1 MNILTIQNLIVK
13 RSGVTV
19 LDISELNIEQG
30 RILALIGPNGAGK
43 STLLLTMA
51 GLLKP
56 SQGKIYYRGMPVDS
70 SVSRS
75 HMRRSACVVFQEPLL
90 LNTSVYKNVALG
102 LKFRHLSHAEI
113 KKNVEDALDYFGIS
127 ALAAR
132 SAKTLSGGEAKRV
145 SLARAFALKPQ
156 LILLD
161 EAFNS
166 LDPPT
171 REMLIDDLRHI
182 LEETKITAVLAL
194 HDREE
199 TLRLAQDVTV
209 MAGGKMVQ
217 SGTTAQIFNEP
228 KSEFVANFVGTETI
242 LEGTVQ
248 SSKEGLM
255 EISVA
260 GKIIEAVGDF
270 LPGQN
275 VYCCLRPENI
285 TVSPAMPGKI
295 SARNVFE
302 AKIQKI
308 VRQSFFY
315 KIFLDCGFILVAYI
329 TVSSCEEL
337 GICEGSTV
345 AVSFKATAV
354 HIIWRERQDMDIS
367 AQRPVQV

>member
-1 MNILTIQNLIVK
+1 MKPEFLIKIENIVVQ
-13 RSGVTV
+13 RSGITV
-19 LDISELNIEQG
+19 LDINDLNVEQG

-43 STLLLTMA
+43 STLLLALA
-51 GLLKP
+51 GLLRP
-56 SQGKIYYRGMPVDS
+56 QQGQIYFQGQPVDTHA
-70 SVSRS
+70 SRAIL
-75 HMRRSACVVFQEPLL
+75 RRNAAVVFQEPLL
-90 LNTSVYKNVALG
+90 LDTSVYKNVALG
-102 LKFRHLSHAEI
+102 LKFRHLSHDEI
-113 KKNVEDALDYFGIS
+113 KRNVESALDYFGIS
-127 ALAAR
+127 SLAKR

-145 SLARAFALKPQ
+145 SLARAFAIKPR

-171 REMLIDDLRHI
+171 RETLIDDLRHI

-209 MAGGKMVQ
+209 MAGGKIIQ
-217 SGTTAQIFNEP
+217 SGTTTQIFNQP
-228 KSEFVANFVGTETI
+228 DSEFVANFVGTETI
-242 LEGTVQ
+242 LEGTVK
-248 SSKEGLM
+248 SSNAGLM

-285 TVSPAMPGKI
+285 TVAMHTQGKI

-302 AKIQKI
+302 ARVQKMI
-308 VRQSFFY
+308 RQGFFY
-315 KIFLDCGFILVAYI
+315 KLLLDCGFPLVAYI
-329 TVSSCEEL
+329 TMPSCEDL
-337 GICEGSTV
+337 GISENSNV
-345 AVSFKATAV
+345 AVSFKATAIHV
-354 HIIWRERQDMDIS
+354 MRRE
-367 AQRPVQV
+367 

>member
-1 MNILTIQNLIVK
+1 MNSETLMKIENIVVE
-13 RSGVTV
+13 RSGLTV
-19 LDISELNIEQG
+19 LDIDELNVEQG

-43 STLLLTMA
+43 STILLTLA

-56 SQGKIYYRGMPVDS
+56 SQGRVYYQGLHVDNS
-70 SVSRS
+70 SSRANLRRSVS
-75 HMRRSACVVFQEPLL
+75 VVFQEPLL

-102 LKFRHLSHAEI
+102 LKFRHLSNDEI
-113 KKNVEDALDYFGIS
+113 QRNVENALDYFGIS
-127 ALAAR
+127 SLAKR

-145 SLARAFALKPQ
+145 SLARAFAIKPR
-156 LILLD
+156 LILMD

-171 REMLIDDLRHI
+171 RETLIDDLRHI

-209 MAGGKMVQ
+209 MAAGKIIQ
-217 SGTTAQIFNEP
+217 SGTTSQIFNQP
-228 KSEFVANFVGTETI
+228 DSEFVANFVGTETI
-242 LEGTVQ
+242 LEGKVK
-248 SSKEGLM
+248 SSNAGLM

-260 GKIIEAVGDF
+260 GNNISAVGDF

-285 TVSPAMPGKI
+285 IMSKEMPEKI

-302 AKIQKI
+302 AKVQKI
-308 VRQSFFY
+308 IRQGFFY
-315 KIFLDCGFILVAYI
+315 KLMLDCGFPLVAYI
-329 TVSSCEEL
+329 TMPSCEDL
-337 GICEGSTV
+337 GICEGTV
-345 AVSFKATAV
+345 ISASFKATAV
-354 HIIWRERQDMDIS
+354 HVMRRE
-367 AQRPVQV
+367 

>member
-1 MNILTIQNLIVK
+1 MKQESLMKIENIVVQL
-13 RSGVTV
+13 GGATV
-19 LDISELNIEQG
+19 LDITELNVEQG

-43 STLLLTMA
+43 STLLLTLA

-56 SQGKIYYRGMPVDS
+56 NQGRIYYRGRPVDS
-70 SVSRS
+70 NAGRAIL
-75 HMRRSACVVFQEPLL
+75 RRNAAVVFQEPLL

-102 LKFRHLSHAEI
+102 LKFRHLSNAEI
-113 KKNVEDALDYFGIS
+113 QRNVENALDYFGITS
-127 ALAAR
+127 LSKR

-145 SLARAFALKPQ
+145 SLARAFAIKPRV
-156 LILLD
+156 ILMD

-171 REMLIDDLRHI
+171 RETLIDDLRHI

-209 MAGGKMVQ
+209 MDDGKIVQ
-217 SGTTAQIFNEP
+217 SGTTAQIFNQP
-228 KSEFVANFVGTETI
+228 DSEFVANFVGTETI
-242 LEGTVQ
+242 LEGTVK
-248 SSKEGLM
+248 SVNAGLM

-260 GKIIEAVGDF
+260 GKIIKAVGDF

-285 TVSPAMPGKI
+285 IVSKEMPEKI

-302 AKIQKI
+302 ARVQKI
-308 VRQSFFY
+308 IRQGFFY
-315 KIFLDCGFILVAYI
+315 KMMLDCGFPLVAYI
-329 TVSSCEEL
+329 TIPSCEDL
-337 GICEGSTV
+337 GICEGSV
-345 AVSFKATAV
+345 ISASFKATAV
-354 HIIWRERQDMDIS
+354 HVIRREK
-367 AQRPVQV
+367 

>member
-1 MNILTIQNLIVK
+1 MNHILTVQNLIV
-13 RSGVTV
+13 RRGGVTV
-19 LDISELNIEQG
+19 LDINELKVETS

-56 SQGKIYYRGMPVDS
+56 SMGMIRYQGMPVDS
-70 SVSRS
+70 SASRS
-75 HMRRSACVVFQEPLL
+75 SMRRSVCVVFQEPLL

-102 LKFRHLSHAEI
+102 LKFRHLTGSEI
-113 KKNVEDALDYFGIS
+113 ERSVEESLDYFGIS
-127 ALAAR
+127 FLAKR
-132 SAKTLSGGEAKRV
+132 SAKTLSGGESKRV

-171 REMLIDDLRHI
+171 RETLIDDLRHI

-199 TLRLAQDVTV
+199 TLRLAQDVAV
-209 MAGGKMVQ
+209 MAEGRIIQ
-217 SGTTAQIFNEP
+217 SGTTAQIFNKPE
-228 KSEFVANFVGTETI
+228 SEFVASFVGTETI
-242 LEGTVQ
+242 LEGTVE
-248 SSKEGLM
+248 KNNAGLLG
-255 EISVA
+255 ISVA
-260 GKIIEAVGDF
+260 GKIIEAVGNY

-285 TVSPAMPGKI
+285 TVSPVMPEKI

-308 VRQSFFY
+308 IRQAFFY
-315 KIFLDCGFILVAYI
+315 KMILDCGFPMVAYI
-329 TVSSCEEL
+329 TVSSCEDL
-337 GICEGSTV
+337 GLCEGSMV

-354 HIIWRERQDMDIS
+354 HVMRREK
-367 AQRPVQV
+367 